1 MCVGVLSG
9 IRTRVSGVR
18 ATVPRPLA
26 DEDILYSFCLF
37 KSFIKAPRE
46 GVEPP
51 HWRVEAACT
60 LRYATEAWRAGRELN
75 PHARFC
81 RASTSPENR
90 LNKNG
95 AVTGNRTRISRLA
108 SSNSTV
114 ELPPQKVL
122 LLPGADSGSR
132 TRTMSLEDSGPTVGR
147 CPRTFT

>member
-9 IRTRVSGVR
+9 IRTRVSEVR
-18 ATVPRPLA
+18 F
-26 DEDILYSFCLF
+26 YLF

-51 HWRVEAACT
+51 HRRVEAACT

-90 LNKNG
+90 LKKNG